1 MHTSYC
7 IGSIFSL
14 NNWFAVRVKP
24 ASKFPLQLF
33 GDKLRL
39 SIVMVPRVVAV
50 TKNHITKF
58 DLEKEERIRDKTN
71 AKGRIDK
78 LCPLF
83 LPLIILHKSVH
94 LHQLE

>member
-1 MHTSYC
+1 MHTSHC

-24 ASKFPLQLF
+24 ASQFPLQLF

-58 DLEKEERIRDKTN
+58 DLEKEERIRDKKKMQKGGLTN
-71 AKGRIDK
+71 YA
-78 LCPLF
+78 LSSYP
-83 LPLIILHKSVH
+83 S
-94 LHQLE
+94 